1 MLQRCVAATE
11 NEACNGA
18 APNGAQI
25 SAWDSTTRP
34 LMLLV
39 KCLQATPHLSLSLSL
54 SLFLS
59 LSLSLCMLLLLI
71 EVLSTSIT
79 PHTFMLTNHMRAVP
93 GIEPGTSRTRS
104 ENHATRPNSR
114 LIRKIPILM
123 RAITLTRAHRTWWP
137 QCLPWYQAC
146 CHR

>member
-54 SLFLS
+54 SISLS
-59 LSLSLCMLLLLI
+59 LSLSLY
-71 EVLSTSIT
+71 V
-79 PHTFMLTNHMRAVP
+79 AVVDRGP
-93 GIEPGTSRTRS
+93 FHV
-104 ENHATRPNSR
+104 NHATY
-114 LIRKIPILM
+114 IH
-123 RAITLTRAHRTWWP
+123 AHKP
-137 QCLPWYQAC
+137 HEGCSGN
-146 CHR
+146 